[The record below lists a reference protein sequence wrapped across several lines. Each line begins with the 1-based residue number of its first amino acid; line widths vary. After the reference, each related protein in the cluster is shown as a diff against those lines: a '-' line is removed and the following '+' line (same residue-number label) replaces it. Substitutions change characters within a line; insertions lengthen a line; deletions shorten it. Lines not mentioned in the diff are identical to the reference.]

1 MGCRFLEEGDYSQA
15 LDGLVMGAQRMTY
28 DMSVVNRLGSRE
40 RWSKQGNLELFM
52 QELVANSMKAVVV
65 RSERRK
71 N

>member
-28 DMSVVNRLGSRE
+28 DMSVLNRLGSRE
-40 RWSKQGNLELFM
+40 RWSKRGDLELFL
-52 QELVANSMKAVVV
+52 QELVANSMKPVAV

>member
-1 MGCRFLEEGDYSQA
+1 
-15 LDGLVMGAQRMTY
+15 MTY

-40 RWSKQGNLELFM
+40 RWSEQGDLELFM